1 MAICEAEEILHPM
14 SEDRLNSLEE
24 QRCLT
29 MPGERITCGEFVE
42 FLGGYHDGELPAAQC
57 RLLEAHLAQ
66 CQKCR
71 EYLEAYRATIRLAR
85 AAMENLDEQAVP
97 EELVQ
102 AILLSARSQ
111 RK

>member
-1 MAICEAEEILHPM
+1 LHPTW
-14 SEDRLNSLEE
+14 EDRLTLPEE
-24 QRCLT
+24 EWCLT
-29 MPGERITCGEFVE
+29 MRGDNINCHEFVE
-42 FLGGYHDGELPAAQC
+42 FLGRYHDGELPAAQC

-85 AAMENLDEQAVP
+85 AAMEDLDEQAVP
-97 EELVQ
+97 EELVK

>member
-1 MAICEAEEILHPM
+1 
-14 SEDRLNSLEE
+14 
-24 QRCLT
+24 
-29 MPGERITCGEFVE
+29 MPGKRITCGEFVE
-42 FLGGYHDGELPAAQC
+42 FLGGYHDGELSAVQG

-71 EYLEAYRATIRLAR
+71 EYVAAYRATIRLAK

-97 EELVQ
+97 EELVK